1 MSMKAVRC
9 HEYGPPES
17 LRFEDIDAPKPGQG
31 ETLIEICATG
41 LNFPDTLQ
49 IQGKYQFQPPFPFI
63 PASEVAGIVR
73 ELGSDTSGIA
83 VGDRVMAMVGI
94 GGMAEYVC
102 APVAALDRI
111 PVGMDMPSAAGFN
124 MVYGTSYHALKQRAD
139 LQPGETLLVL
149 GAGGG
154 VGLTAVELGKALGAR
169 VIAAART
176 DEKLDVAR
184 QHGADD
190 LINYSDGELKEKV
203 KTLTNGQGAD
213 VIYDPVGGEL
223 FDQCARCINWKG
235 RILVIGFASGKIPEY
250 RTNLALLKGCSLVG
264 VFWGDFRRREPEVHR
279 QNMEDLFALFASG
292 KIRPEVKQTLPL
304 EKYADALNI
313 LSGRKAIGKVVL
325 EVKKE

>member
-1 MSMKAVRC
+1 MKAVRC

-17 LRFEDIDAPKPGQG
+17 LKLDEIDTPKPGVG
-31 ETLIEICATG
+31 EALIDIYATG

-63 PASEVAGIVR
+63 PASEVAGVVK
-73 ELGSDTSGIA
+73 EVGPDAPGVS
-83 VGDRVMAMVGI
+83 VGDRVMAMIGV
-94 GGMAEYVC
+94 GGMAEAAV

-111 PVGMDMPSAAGFN
+111 PDGMGMAEAAGFN

-169 VIAAART
+169 VIAAAST
-176 DEKLDVAR
+176 DEKLEVAR

-190 LINYSDGELKEKV
+190 LLNYSDGALKDKV
-203 KTLTNGQGAD
+203 KDLTGGQGAD
-213 VIYDPVGGEL
+213 VIYDPVGGDL
-223 FDQCARCINWKG
+223 FDQSARCVNWKG
-235 RILVIGFASGKIPEY
+235 RILVIGFASGRIPEY
-250 RTNLALLKGCSLVG
+250 KTNLALLKGCSLVG

-279 QNMEDLFALFASG
+279 QNMDNLFTLFAEG
-292 KIRPEVKQTLPL
+292 KIKPEVKQTLPL
-304 EKYADALNI
+304 EKYAEALNI
-313 LSGRKAIGKVVL
+313 LAGRKAIGKVVL
-325 EVKKE
+325 QVREE